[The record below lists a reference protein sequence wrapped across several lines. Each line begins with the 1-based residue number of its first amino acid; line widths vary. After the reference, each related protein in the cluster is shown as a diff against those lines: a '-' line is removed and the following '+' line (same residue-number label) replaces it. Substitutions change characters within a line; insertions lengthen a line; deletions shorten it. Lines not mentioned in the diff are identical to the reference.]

1 MDLCLIARGTSEPGP
16 LGVVCGDPLFARI
29 QRELPGVKVLGY
41 PVQVRR
47 SNLSIRVQST
57 NRLQYSASIAGANVG
72 VADVVKR
79 VNSQMRACPKSKF
92 VLGGYSQGGMV
103 TIQAL
108 SKLPK
113 EARDKTVAVVLYGA
127 GDGSGVNAAFKQK
140 TIANCAPGD
149 FACPKS
155 GKGRGHVSYNDKGTI
170 WHDRAAKYVAAAYNG
185 KTQGLKLMRSP
196 K

>member
-1 MDLCLIARGTSEPGP
+1 MVCTVLSSRGTWIYAFIARGTSEPGP

-29 QRELPGVKVLGY
+29 QRELPGIKVLGY
-41 PVQVRR
+41 PVQ
-47 SNLSIRVQST
+47 
-57 NRLQYSASIAGANVG
+57 YSASVSGASTG

-79 VNSQMRACPKSKF
+79 VNRQLKACPKSKF
-92 VLGGYSQGGMV
+92 VLSGYSQGGMV

-108 SKLPK
+108 AKLSK

-127 GDGSGVNAAFKQK
+127 GDGSGVNAAFKQR

-149 FACPKS
+149 FACPRS

-185 KTQGLKLMRSP
+185 KSQGLKLMRSP
-196 K
+196 T